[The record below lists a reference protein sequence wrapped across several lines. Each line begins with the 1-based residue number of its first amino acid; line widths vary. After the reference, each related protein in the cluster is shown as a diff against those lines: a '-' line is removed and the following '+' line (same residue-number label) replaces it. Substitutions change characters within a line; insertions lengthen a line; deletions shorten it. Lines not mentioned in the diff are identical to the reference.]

1 MRKLPLNLRGVFCC
15 LRLLWVLLA
24 GSCSAHCL
32 FSVSNC
38 FVLPQKVK
46 SVLSPL
52 LYSRQVLYNK
62 ITFLGFSAFQKLH
75 AHVGGGGYPR
85 SCFQGQNDSPF
96 FTLSLPHASE
106 EYGREEDEASLPCRD
121 LCDTVEA
128 TSGSLGHPLSAL
140 PGTLCGRKH

>member
-1 MRKLPLNLRGVFCC
+1 MRKLPLNLRGVLCC

-38 FVLPQKVK
+38 VALPQKVK

-52 LYSRQVLYNK
+52 HYSRQVLYNK
-62 ITFLGFSAFQKLH
+62 ITFLRFSALQKLH
-75 AHVGGGGYPR
+75 AHLGGRGYPR

-106 EYGREEDEASLPCRD
+106 E
-121 LCDTVEA
+121 
-128 TSGSLGHPLSAL
+128 
-140 PGTLCGRKH
+140 